1 MNLILPLKGVY
12 FDAIAAGT
20 KLEEN
25 RLCTDYWKRRLIG
38 RSYENII
45 LTRGYPR
52 KDDQSRRIVC
62 KWNGYKIKTITHEHF
77 GPDPVEV
84 FAIDV
89 SVKGGAA

>member
-25 RLCTDYWKRRLIG
+25 RLCTHYWKLRLIG
-38 RSYENII
+38 RTYENII

-52 KDDQSRRIVC
+52 KDDQSRRLVRR
-62 KWNGYKIKTITHEHF
+62 WNGYQIKTITHEHF

-89 SVKGGAA
+89 SKKGGAA